1 MMVSSSSPPYPIK
14 QKRCPNGTRRNKKT
28 GECENKNK
36 NKKIKRCPNGT
47 HRNKKTGECEK
58 NQKIQNN
65 SKKKTKNRMPLK
77 KYKISC

>member
-28 GECENKNK
+28 GECEKN
-36 NKKIKRCPNGT
+36 
-47 HRNKKTGECEK
+47 
-58 NQKIQNN
+58 QNN